1 MCHRAT
7 TDEISNLEGKMR
19 IRMAAL
25 VNTLIAVSL
34 AAGCEDASS
43 PAAPTTLKPEF
54 TASSG
59 GQSTL
64 LGRATFGDP
73 GAETFKVKRITG
85 DWQVE
90 VKAKP
95 AFDLA
100 VQRVVFQPGGQS
112 GWHTHPGP
120 VFIQVVTGVM
130 TFYESDDPECKPI
143 VRSAGEGYLDL
154 GEHAHIARNESG
166 AVAENLVTYFAPP
179 GATLRID
186 ADVPGNCPF

>member
-1 MCHRAT
+1 MT
-7 TDEISNLEGKMR
+7 NR
-19 IRMAAL
+19 IA
-25 VNTLIAVSL
+25 VLIAL
-34 AAGCEDASS
+34 AAMGYGCEKSE
-43 PAAPTTLKPEF
+43 APTAPTSVKPEY
-54 TASSG
+54 TPSSG
-59 GQSTL
+59 GTSTL

-73 GAETFKVKRITG
+73 SGQLFKVSRITG
-85 DWQVE
+85 DWHVE

-100 VQRVVFQPGGQS
+100 VQDIVFQPGGQS

-120 VFIQVVTGVM
+120 VFIQVVKGVM
-130 TFYESDDPECKPI
+130 TFYMSDDPSCTPI

-186 ADVPGNCPF
+186 ADPPGNCPF